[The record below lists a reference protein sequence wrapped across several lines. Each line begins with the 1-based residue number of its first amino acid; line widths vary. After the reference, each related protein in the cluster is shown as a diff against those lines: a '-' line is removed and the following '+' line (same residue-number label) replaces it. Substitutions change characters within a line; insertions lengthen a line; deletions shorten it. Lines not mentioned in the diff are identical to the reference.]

1 MNLFTAMEIA
11 ASGLSAQ
18 RARLN
23 AVASNLANAR
33 TTKTPDGG
41 PYRRMDAVF
50 RAEPVQTRFSDML
63 ASAESNAALMVTVPE
78 IRQDTAPPQRIYEP
92 GHPDA
97 DPDGFVDMPNVSVVE
112 EMVNMITASRSYEAG
127 VTVMKS
133 ISGMA
138 RNALRIGA

>member
-18 RARLN
+18 RTRLN

-33 TTKTPDGG
+33 TTQTPEGG
-41 PYRRMDAVF
+41 PYKRMDTVF
-50 RAEPVQTRFSDML
+50 RAVPVESQFADML
-63 ASAESNAALMVTVPE
+63 KGEENNRALMVTVPE
-78 IRQDTAPPQRIYEP
+78 VRQDRSPPQVVYEP

-97 DPDGFVDMPNVSVVE
+97 NEDGFVEMPNVSVVE

-138 RNALRIGA
+138 RNALKIGA